1 MKKNFTINLFG
12 ALYNIDEDAYELL
25 DSYQRNM
32 RAYFSRRDGGEEVCE
47 DIEHRVAELLSD
59 LKAEGVEAVNIDHV
73 RSIIR
78 RIGNP
83 EDMAGADEPAGA
95 PSADGEEGPATPP
108 PPPSPERPRRRLF
121 RDPQDKMLGGVLSGI
136 CKFFGGSDPLPWR
149 IIFLLLCLLSWT
161 SLAVIYVVLWA
172 LMPEARTAEDRL
184 QMCGK
189 PVNAQMLNEE
199 IMRSVDATRN
209 FVDGPAARTRARGC
223 LGTLLG
229 VVVACLK
236 AFGIFFLAC
245 LLLGL
250 LFVICL
256 LLFALLAGGTALAS
270 VGLSDWGWTEVFTQA
285 PALPWLLIVFLVA
298 AFTSGALPLYALIRS
313 FLRRPDSKPASAGR
327 HMAILVVW
335 LLAVALAI
343 TTGIAAGSLAGRAWD
358 RIDHLSPEDYQ
369 EAYTR
374 GGIYLTGDS
383 RGCVGT
389 APRRKF
395 NFLS

>member
-12 ALYNIDEDAYELL
+12 VLYNIDEDAYELL

-59 LKAEGVEAVNIDHV
+59 MKAEGVEAVNIDHV

-83 EDMAGADEPAGA
+83 EDMTGADEPADT
-95 PSADGEEGPATPP
+95 PSDGGGEGPTTPP
-108 PPPSPERPRRRLF
+108 PPPEPERPRRRLF
-121 RDPQDKMLGGVLSGI
+121 RDPQDKMLGGVLSGL
-136 CKFFGGSDPLPWR
+136 CKFFGGNDPLPWR

-161 SLAVIYVVLWA
+161 SLAVVYVVLWA
-172 LMPEARTAEDRL
+172 LMPEARTAEERL

-189 PVNAQMLNEE
+189 PVNPQTLNEE
-199 IMRSVDATRN
+199 IMRGVDATRN
-209 FVDGPAARTRARGC
+209 FVNAPAMQARARGC
-223 LGTLLG
+223 LGTFLS

-250 LFVICL
+250 LFVITLFC
-256 LLFALLAGGTALAS
+256 FALLAGGKAVMAA
-270 VGLSDWGWTEVFTQA
+270 GLPYWGWMEVSTQA
-285 PALPWLLIVFLVA
+285 PALSWLLIVFFVA
-298 AFTSGALPLYALIRS
+298 AFTSVALPLYALIRS

-327 HMAILVVW
+327 HMVFLIVW

-343 TTGIAAGSLAGRAWD
+343 ITGIATGSFFDDAMD
-358 RIDHLSPEDYQ
+358 RIEQVRPEAYQ
-369 EAYTR
+369 EADMR
-374 GGIYLTGDS
+374 SGIYLTGGS
-383 RGCVGT
+383 WGYLKQGGWVFR
-389 APRRKF
+389 P
-395 NFLS
+395 L